1 MVSLICGFSEKLKS
15 RIPRTDWWLPEA
27 RGGGL
32 GKVSEGGQKVQTQE
46 KYVLRRSVQPGDYS
60 HALPNVFSDNNDHTC
75 DAVQ

>member
-32 GKVSEGGQKVQTQE
+32 GKVSEGGQKVQTTLEE
-46 KYVLRRSVQPGDYS
+46 K
-60 HALPNVFSDNNDHTC
+60 
-75 DAVQ
+75 